1 MALLTEKLLKFLRV
15 VSLLGFSGVLT
26 CFSPEKHELHWFR
39 ILTLMYPKLIER
51 DGKKMSIL
59 FIYWLVMKV
68 IGWKWRVGKG
78 SMDAG

>member
-1 MALLTEKLLKFLRV
+1 
-15 VSLLGFSGVLT
+15 
-26 CFSPEKHELHWFR
+26 
-39 ILTLMYPKLIER
+39 MYPKLIER

>member
-26 CFSPEKHELHWFR
+26 CFSPEKHWFR

-51 DGKKMSIL
+51 DGKKMSVL

>member
-1 MALLTEKLLKFLRV
+1 
-15 VSLLGFSGVLT
+15 
-26 CFSPEKHELHWFR
+26 
-39 ILTLMYPKLIER
+39 MYPKLVGR

-68 IGWKWRVGKG
+68 IGWKWRMGNG

>member
-1 MALLTEKLLKFLRV
+1 
-15 VSLLGFSGVLT
+15 
-26 CFSPEKHELHWFR
+26 
-39 ILTLMYPKLIER
+39 MYPKLIER

-68 IGWKWRVGKG
+68 IGWKWRVGEG